1 MQPLLY
7 SISYWSS
14 QEAIWMVSWI
24 YEALQKKDCHA
35 SLCPSGIIC
44 QTLCMFIHISFT
56 YFDKAVC
63 HQISIQQNN
72 GQVEDALIFLEQ
84 SKWRILIQTWLVICL
99 TTHSHDSFLWP
110 YHTKLLATPLT
121 KIQKERDLIW
131 TCYSADHSNSKL
143 NIPGHHCWTPRRRK
157 AGK

>member
-110 YHTKLLATPLT
+110 YHTKLLATN
-121 KIQKERDLIW
+121 QDSERTRPDLDMLQCW
-131 TCYSADHSNSKL
+131 PFKLKAKHSRSSLLNSKKKKKKS
-143 NIPGHHCWTPRRRK
+143 W
-157 AGK
+157 